1 MTEKGKHE
9 SADLTIVGFGFGVR
23 HCYGRID
30 TDDYK
35 CYEIDHAITEKEAE
49 LLNANDFAGVDT
61 TDNPNLYK
69 CNDYSNRFFTK
80 QDVIDEIPAF
90 IKRQGLSEID
100 EVWYGDEII
109 WKRD

>member
-1 MTEKGKHE
+1 ME
-9 SADLTIVGFGFGVR
+9 ADLIIVGFGFGVR

-49 LLNANDFAGVDT
+49 SLNMNDSSGVDIRYY
-61 TDNPNLYK
+61 NPTNFNIYK
-69 CNDYSNRFFTK
+69 CNDYSDRFFTK
-80 QDVIDEIPAF
+80 QDIIDEIPAF